1 MPNTYGGAY
10 EKEKLELLGRKRIYT
25 DVAEITSDNVIS
37 VLQEAIPIHEQNRTE
52 IAYLLNYEK
61 GLQPLKREKKIR
73 ADINI
78 EVCDNI
84 ANQIVEF
91 KLGYHWGNPKSLVQR
106 GDRDLSSSDPDND
119 DDAITLLNQM
129 NEDEN
134 AFAKDQ
140 ELARY
145 IEICGIG
152 YQMVDI
158 KRDYEEGGSVFDLNT
173 LNPMYTFI
181 VYRNDVRE
189 TPMMCVTYRQLKG
202 GDRYFTC
209 IAKDRRYEIKDVFQF
224 VSEDRQKKEEI
235 WTHDK
240 RSGERNPL
248 GAIPIVEY
256 VRAYD
261 RMGVF
266 ERQIRDM
273 DALNIEVSDFAN
285 SVAQNTQEIWWM
297 NDADFP
303 TDPKTGERIKPV
315 SGQWMQTKTAP
326 NGNRPMIQA
335 LSSTFDYNGVQ
346 ANILTKRDTILQ
358 KCYVPLQSDPGGGST
373 ASAMSMSAG
382 WSAAEAVA
390 AKQEDIIRASVMKV
404 VELELLAIQQSH
416 YLPEGHVLYDLKKS
430 DIQPKFTR
438 QKTFDLGT
446 KTNAFVTMVK
456 AGVNGRVAMQVVD
469 LFPDI
474 AQAWADSKETIEKF
488 QNSIFDPMKNTV
500 DALSNDRIM
509 SDTSDQQTNSPILD
523 GMQTGTDYSEGGEV

>member
-1 MPNTYGGAY
+1 MQTYGGGAY
-10 EKEKLELLGRKRIYT
+10 EKEKIELLGRRRIYT
-25 DVAEITSDNVIS
+25 DVSEITSKNVIQ
-37 VLQEAIPIHEQNRTE
+37 VLQEALSIHEQNRAE
-52 IAYLLNYEK
+52 IAFLLNYEK

-73 ADINI
+73 PDIDI
-78 EVCDNI
+78 KVCDNI

-134 AFAKDQ
+134 ASAKDQ

-152 YQMVDI
+152 HQMVDI

-173 LNPMYTFI
+173 LNPMYAFV

-189 TPMMCVTYRQLKG
+189 TPVMSVTYRQLKT

-209 IAKDRRYEIKDVFQF
+209 ITDELRFEIKNVYEILSDG
-224 VSEDRQKKEEI
+224 SKEEKWI
-235 WTHDK
+235 EGS
-240 RSGERNPL
+240 RSGEKNPI
-248 GAIPIVEY
+248 GRVPVVEFI
-256 VRAYD
+256 RAYD

-266 ERQIRDM
+266 ERQIPDM

-303 TDPKTGERIKPV
+303 DDPETGKKRKPA
-315 SGQWMQTKTAP
+315 SGQWLQTKTSP

-335 LSSTFDYNGVQ
+335 LSSTFDYSGVQ
-346 ANILTKRDTILQ
+346 NNILTKRDTILQ

-390 AKQEDIIRASVMKV
+390 AKQEDIIRASVMKI
-404 VELELLAIQQSH
+404 VELELLAIQKSH
-416 YLPEGHVLYDLKKS
+416 YLPDGHVLYDLKKS

-456 AGVNGRVAMQVVD
+456 AGVNGRIAMQVVD

-474 AQAWADSKETIEKF
+474 AQAWADSKDIIEKF
-488 QNSIFDPMKNTV
+488 QNSLFEDPNSIDGNSKT
-500 DALSNDRIM
+500 M
-509 SDTSDQQTNSPILD
+509 SDLSDQAVNSPILD
-523 GMQTGTDYSEGGEV
+523 GSNTGADYSMGGEQN

>member
-1 MPNTYGGAY
+1 MSTYGGAY
-10 EKEKLELLGRKRIYT
+10 EKEKTELLGRRRIYT
-25 DVAEITSDNVIS
+25 DVSEITSDNVIS
-37 VLQEAIPIHEQNRTE
+37 VLQEAIQIHEQNRTE

-61 GLQPLKREKKIR
+61 GLQPLKRKKLIR
-73 ADINI
+73 PEVDIN
-78 EVCDNI
+78 VCDNV
-84 ANQIVEF
+84 ANQVVEF

-134 AFAKDQ
+134 VFAKDQ
-140 ELARY
+140 EMARY

-158 KRDYEEGGSVFDLNT
+158 KRDYQDGGSVFDLNT

-181 VYRNDVRE
+181 VYRNDIRE
-189 TPMMCVTYRQLKG
+189 TPMMSVTYRQLKN

-209 IAKDRRYEIKDVFQF
+209 ITKDRRYEVKDIFEIVNG
-224 VSEDRQKKEEI
+224 EKKETWSEGR
-235 WTHDK
+235 
-240 RSGERNPL
+240 RSGELNPL
-248 GAIPIVEY
+248 GEIPTVEF

-261 RMGVF
+261 RMGCF
-266 ERQIRDM
+266 ERQIPDM

-303 TDPKTGERIKPV
+303 VDEKGERVKPV
-315 SGQWMQTKTAP
+315 SGQWIQTKTAP
-326 NGNRPMIQA
+326 NGNRPMIQP
-335 LSSTFDYNGVQ
+335 LSSTFDYSGVQ
-346 ANILTKRDTILQ
+346 NNILTKRDTILQ

-404 VELELLAIQQSH
+404 VELELLAIQKSH

-446 KTNAFVTMVK
+446 KTNAMVTMIK

-474 AQAWADSKETIEKF
+474 AQAWADSKDTIEMF
-488 QNSIFDPMKNTV
+488 QQALVMK
-500 DALSNDRIM
+500 SNAGSADGDDRIM
-509 SDTSDQQTNSPILD
+509 SDTSDQAVNSPILD
-523 GMQTGTDYSEGGEV
+523 GTKTGADYSMGGEL

>member
-1 MPNTYGGAY
+1 MPTYGGAY
-10 EKEKLELLGRKRIYT
+10 EKEKLELLGRRRIYT
-25 DVAEITSDNVIS
+25 DVSEITSENIIS
-37 VLQEAIPIHEQNRTE
+37 VLQDAVSIHEQNRAE

-61 GLQPLKREKKIR
+61 GLQPLKRKKIIR
-73 ADINI
+73 PEVDIN
-78 EVCDNI
+78 VCDNV
-84 ANQIVEF
+84 ANQVVEF

-134 AFAKDQ
+134 SFAKDQ
-140 ELARY
+140 EMARY
-145 IEICGIG
+145 IEICGLG

-158 KRDYEEGGSVFDLNT
+158 KRDYQEGGSVFDLNT
-173 LNPMYTFI
+173 LNPMYCFI
-181 VYRNDVRE
+181 VYRNDIRE
-189 TPMMCVTYRQLKG
+189 TRMMSVTYRQLKN

-209 IAKDRRYEIKDVFQF
+209 ITKDRRYEVKNIV
-224 VSEDRQKKEEI
+224 EIINGEKKETWSEGR
-235 WTHDK
+235 
-240 RSGERNPL
+240 RSGELNPL
-248 GAIPIVEY
+248 GEIPVVEFI
-256 VRAYD
+256 RSYD
-261 RMGVF
+261 RMGCF
-266 ERQIRDM
+266 ERQIPDM

-303 TDPKTGERIKPV
+303 TDPETGKKKKPV
-315 SGQWMQTKTAP
+315 SGQWIQTNTAP
-326 NGNRPMIQA
+326 NGNRPMIQP

-346 ANILTKRDTILQ
+346 QNILTKRDTILQ

-404 VELELLAIQQSH
+404 VELELLAIQKSH
-416 YLPEGHVLYDLKKS
+416 YLPEGHVLYNLKKS

-446 KTNAFVTMVK
+446 KTNAMVTMIK

-474 AQAWADSKETIEKF
+474 AQAWADSKDTIEMF
-488 QNSIFDPMKNTV
+488 QQALVMKNEPGSV
-500 DALSNDRIM
+500 EGDDRIM
-509 SDTSDQQTNSPILD
+509 SDTSDQAVNSPILD
-523 GMQTGTDYSEGGEV
+523 GTKTGADYSMGGEM

>member
-1 MPNTYGGAY
+1 VQTYGGAY
-10 EKEKLELLGRKRIYT
+10 EKEKIELLGRHRIYT
-25 DVAEITSDNVIS
+25 DVAEITKGNVIQ
-37 VLQEAIPIHEQNRTE
+37 VLQDAVAIHEQNRAE
-52 IAYLLNYEK
+52 IAFLLNYEK
-61 GLQPLKREKKIR
+61 GLQPLKREKRIR
-73 ADINI
+73 ADIDI
-78 EVCDNI
+78 EVADNI
-84 ANQIVEF
+84 ANQVVEF

-106 GDRDLSSSDPDND
+106 GDRDLSSGDPDLN

-140 ELARY
+140 ELGRY

-158 KRDYEEGGSVFDLNT
+158 KRDYQEGGSVFDLNT
-173 LNPMYTFI
+173 LNPMYTFV
-181 VYRNDVRE
+181 VYRNDIRE
-189 TPMMCVTYRQLKG
+189 TPMMSVTYRQLKN

-209 IAKDRRYEIKDVFQF
+209 ITNGVRYEVKDVYEF
-224 VSEDRQKKEEI
+224 VEGGVKREV
-235 WTHDK
+235 WGMLP
-240 RSGERNPL
+240 RSGEKNPL
-248 GAIPIVEY
+248 GSVPVVEFI
-256 VRAYD
+256 RAYD

-266 ERQIRDM
+266 ERQIPDM

-303 TDPKTGERIKPV
+303 IDPDTGKKKKPV
-315 SGQWMQTKTAP
+315 SGQWMRTNTTP
-326 NGNRPMIQA
+326 NGSKPTIQP
-335 LSSTFDYNGVQ
+335 LSSTFDYAGVQ
-346 ANILTKRDTILQ
+346 NNIITKRETILQ

-390 AKQEDIIRASVMKV
+390 AKQEDIIRASVMKI
-404 VELELLAIQQSH
+404 VELELLAIQKSH
-416 YLPEGHVLYDLKKS
+416 YLPEGHVMYGLKKS

-446 KTNAFVTMVK
+446 KTNAFVTLVK

-474 AQAWADSKETIEKF
+474 AQAWADSRETIERF
-488 QNSIFDPMKNTV
+488 QNSIVEKPNSSD
-500 DALSNDRIM
+500 SNDRIM
-509 SDTSDQQTNSPILD
+509 SDTSDQAVNSPILD
-523 GMQTGTDYSEGGEV
+523 GAKTGADYANGGERA

>member
-1 MPNTYGGAY
+1 MQTYGGAY
-10 EKEKLELLGRKRIYT
+10 EKEKVELLGRRRIYT
-25 DVAEITSDNVIS
+25 DVSEITSENIIS
-37 VLQEAIPIHEQNRTE
+37 VLQEALPIHETNRAS
-52 IAYLLNYEK
+52 IAFLLNYEK
-61 GLQPLKREKKIR
+61 GLQPLKRKKTIR
-73 ADINI
+73 PDINV
-78 EVCDNI
+78 EVCDNV
-84 ANQIVEF
+84 ANQVTEF
-91 KLGYHWGNPKSLVQR
+91 KLGYHWGNPKTLVQR
-106 GDRDLSSSDPDND
+106 GDRDLSSSDQDSD

-140 ELARY
+140 EMARY

-152 YQMVDI
+152 YQMIDI

-181 VYRNDVRE
+181 VYRNDIRE
-189 TPMMCVTYRQLKG
+189 TPMMSVTYRQLKN

-209 IAKDRRYEIKDVFQF
+209 FTKDRRFEVKDVYEIINGEKT
-224 VSEDRQKKEEI
+224 ETWNEA
-235 WTHDK
+235 K
-240 RSGERNPL
+240 RSGELNPL
-248 GAIPIVEY
+248 GIVPVVEFI
-256 VRAYD
+256 RAYD
-261 RMGVF
+261 RMGCF
-266 ERQIRDM
+266 ERQIPDM

-303 TDPKTGERIKPV
+303 VDPATGKKQKPI
-315 SGQWMQTKTAP
+315 SGQWIQTKTAP
-326 NGNRPMIQA
+326 NGNKPMIQP
-335 LSSTFDYNGVQ
+335 LSSTFDYSGVQ
-346 ANILTKRDTILQ
+346 GNILTKRDTILQ

-404 VELELLAIQQSH
+404 VELELLAIQKSH
-416 YLPEGHVLYDLKKS
+416 YLPEGHVLYNLKKS

-446 KTNAFVTMVK
+446 KTNAFVTMIK
-456 AGVNGRVAMQVVD
+456 AGVNGRIAMQVVD

-474 AQAWADSKETIEKF
+474 AQAWADSKDTIELF
-488 QNSIFDPMKNTV
+488 QMASFLKPNAGGDG
-500 DALSNDRIM
+500 NDRIM
-509 SDTSDQQTNSPILD
+509 SDTSDQAVNSPILD
-523 GMQTGTDYSEGGEV
+523 GQLTGADYAMGGEKA